1 MLIGAAESLRKGITT
16 VEDFLTV
23 VLQDDRALT
32 VIRKL
37 LG

>member
-1 MLIGAAESLRKGITT
+1 MLIGAPKSLRNGIAT
-16 VEDFLTV
+16 VENFLTV

-37 LG
+37 LE